1 MNLLSNAIKFT
12 REGNIRVEA
21 KQKEEDVFIDVID
34 TGIGIKPEDLSKLFT
49 EYYMVND
56 DNNKRLNP
64 AGNGLGLYLSRSL
77 ALLMKGDITAKSIYG
92 KGTKF
97 TVKLPVG
104 TNNTNE
110 ETKVQN
116 GIKEFTDPYL
126 LGLDTKNISTT
137 VTIDRNKKPR
147 ATNFED
153 SRVACFK
160 HKKVVL
166 VVDDDYYCALMLSRL
181 IEMHSLNVE
190 RANNGVKAIEMVEAR
205 VEDPYALI
213 IMDINM
219 PEMSGLEVK
228 HI

>member
-12 REGNIRVEA
+12 REGGICVKA
-21 KQKEEDVFIDVID
+21 KQKEKDVFIDVKD
-34 TGIGIKPEDLSKLFT
+34 TGIGIKPEDLSNLFT

-77 ALLMKGDITAKSIYG
+77 AVLMKGDITVKSTYG
-92 KGTKF
+92 RGTKF

-104 TNNTNE
+104 TNNINE
-110 ETKVQN
+110 ETKVQSA
-116 GIKEFTDPYL
+116 IKEFVDPSL
-126 LGLDTKNISTT
+126 LSLDTKNVSTT
-137 VTIDRNKKPR
+137 ITIDRNRKPG

-160 HKKVVL
+160 DKKAVL
-166 VVDDDYYCALMLSRL
+166 VVDDDYYCALMLSKL

-190 RANNGVKAIEMVEAR
+190 RANNGIKAIEMVEAR

-228 HI
+228 DI